1 MAKNENRNFS
11 YMTRRI
17 GGTTYKVKVVWSD
30 TGYETLE
37 DKILRL
43 VRNEAVTIGGT
54 CDIILKESIRFRAI
68 KKEQFIQKINCSE
81 CDSFQ
86 LYQGAELWR

>member
-54 CDIILKESIRFRAI
+54 CDIILKESIRFRAR
-68 KKEQFIQKINCSE
+68 KRAVLRKV
-81 CDSFQ
+81 
-86 LYQGAELWR
+86 ELF